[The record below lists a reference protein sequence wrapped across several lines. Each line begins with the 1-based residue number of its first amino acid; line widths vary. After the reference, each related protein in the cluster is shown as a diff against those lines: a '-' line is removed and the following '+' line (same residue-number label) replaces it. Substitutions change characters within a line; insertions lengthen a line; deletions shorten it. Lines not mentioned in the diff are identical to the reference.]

1 MNNFGDVSIF
11 AKEDVEQAKLDFVKI
26 FDKDNIDRV
35 EIIGKYV
42 NVYFKDSYLISEAEK
57 INYEIEFKKELSEL
71 NDGKT
76 MVIDYSG
83 PNIAKPFGIGHLR
96 STNIGQALYNIYKL
110 LGWNCIGDNHL
121 GDFGTQFGKLIVAI
135 KKWATKDIEKMTVE
149 DLEELY
155 VKFHSE
161 EEKDEK
167 IIDEARDWFLKLEK
181 GDKEA
186 REIWQKCVDI
196 SIIEFNKIYELLD
209 VHIDNTLGE
218 SFYED
223 KMGAVIQEME
233 KRGITQVSKGAVIVE
248 FDDKTVEIV
257 KKSNDTTTY
266 FDRDVATVKYRI
278 DTWKP
283 DLIIYEV
290 GVDQS
295 LYFRHLFETVNKMG
309 WLNKDQMYH
318 VAHGLIRWK
327 DGKFSTRSGN
337 TIHLSE
343 VIEKIMELAKKIAPE
358 NNEETLKEIAI
369 GALKFNDLSQDPKK
383 DIIFDWDRIM
393 SLDGD
398 SGPYL
403 QYTYARGKS
412 VLAKTKVLETKN
424 IDHDIKLDENEKK
437 VIRELIKF
445 KAKIIESAARFNLG
459 ILSEYLL
466 SVARLYNEFYAT
478 NRIID
483 NERENIRLFLTTSV
497 MSTIKIGLEIMGIKT
512 VDKM

>member
-11 AKEDVEQAKLDFVKI
+11 AKGDVEQEKADLLKI
-26 FDKDNIDRV
+26 FDKDSIDRV
-35 EIIGKYV
+35 EVIGKYI
-42 NVYFKDSYLISEAEK
+42 NVYFNDKYLITETEK
-57 INYEIEFKKELSEL
+57 INYEIEFKKELGEI
-71 NDGKT
+71 NNGKT

-135 KKWATKDIEKMTVE
+135 KKWSTKEIEKMTVE

-155 VKFHSE
+155 VKFHNE

-167 IIDEARDWFLKLEK
+167 LIEEARDWFLKLEK

-196 SIIEFNKIYELLD
+196 SIVEFNQIYELLN

-223 KMGAVIQEME
+223 KMGAVIKEMID
-233 KRGITQVSKGAVIVE
+233 KKITQESKGAVIVE

-257 KKSNDTTTY
+257 KKSNGTTTY
-266 FDRDVATVKYRI
+266 FDRDMATVKYRI

-283 DLIIYEV
+283 DLIVYEV
-290 GVDQS
+290 GVDQN
-295 LYFRHLFETVNKMG
+295 LYFRHLFETVQKMG
-309 WLNKDQMYH
+309 WLKKKQMYH

-327 DGKFSTRSGN
+327 DGKFSTRHGN
-337 TIHLSE
+337 TIHLKE
-343 VIEKIMELAKKIAPE
+343 IIEKIMEMAKKIAPE
-358 NNEETLKEIAI
+358 NTEETLKDIAI

-393 SLDGD
+393 SLEGD

-412 VLAKTKVLETKN
+412 VLSKSKILETKN
-424 IDHDIKLDENEKK
+424 IDHEIKLDENEKK
-437 VIRELIKF
+437 VVRELIKF

-466 SVARLYNEFYAT
+466 SVARLYNEFYAS

-483 NERENIRLFLTTSV
+483 NERENIRLFLTSSV